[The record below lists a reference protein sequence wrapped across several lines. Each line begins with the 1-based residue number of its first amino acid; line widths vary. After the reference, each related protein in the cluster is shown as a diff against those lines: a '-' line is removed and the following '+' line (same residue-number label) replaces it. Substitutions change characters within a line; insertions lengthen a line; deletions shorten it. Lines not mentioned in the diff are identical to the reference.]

1 MSLLFPPLTTS
12 WKNTHRSRSRSRNR
26 PLATAIVR
34 NVQPEI
40 LKMKAN
46 M

>member
-12 WKNTHRSRSRSRNR
+12 WKNTHRSRNR
-26 PLATAIVR
+26 PLATALVR

-40 LKMKAN
+40 LKMKGN